1 MVSDFLRGK
10 VIGEDITIRVYAG
23 VCQPAVLLQ
32 VFIHSPVQPAAPA
45 RHLVGRVKKYE
56 NIGIGQ
62 PLPHGRHIRMF
73 LSDMAEPDVFQIEAC
88 DQGGFS
94 RSAGT
99 DYTNQPCFLMY
110 LSKFCHE
117 K

>member
-1 MVSDFLRGK
+1 MISDFLRRK
-10 VIGEDITIRVYAG
+10 VIGEDITIRVYTG
-23 VCQPAVLLQ
+23 VGQPAVLLQ

-62 PLPHGRHIRMF
+62 PLPHGRHIRM
-73 LSDMAEPDVFQIEAC
+73 LLGDMAEPDIFQIETR

-94 RSAGT
+94 GRAGT
-99 DYTNQPCFLMY
+99 DYADQPCFLM
-110 LSKFCHE
+110 
-117 K
+117 